1 MRINERLVL
10 YIGIMIIMLL
20 GSCRA
25 NNEKASDRSNLS
37 SKEEN
42 KPAKEVNVLS
52 TAEKGDEGPQIIFLN
67 YSIKRNAAGSPE
79 IRFINKI
86 VADGKLK
93 KNSPENQSL
102 ENGDLICIE
111 LDDNSQPIKRI
122 NISNPLSRIVE
133 YVDESGALA
142 KKTIEL
148 DSAQFSVRMQLDA
161 NAEAIAIEQ
170 INGSGVSSSNLIVT
184 KLR

>member
-1 MRINERLVL
+1 MLV
-10 YIGIMIIMLL
+10 
-20 GSCRA
+20 GSCRT
-25 NNEKASDRSNLS
+25 NNEKASDRSDISSSDIS
-37 SKEEN
+37 SKEEI

-52 TAEKGDEGPQIIFLN
+52 TAEKGDEEPQIIFLN

-102 ENGDLICIE
+102 ENGDLICVE

-122 NISNPLSRIVE
+122 NIPNPLSRVVE
-133 YVDESGALA
+133 YVDESGELA

-170 INGSGVSSSNLIVT
+170 INASGVSSSNLIVT